1 MQLQLDSLETSTFH
15 HSPLCGKDADAGLT
29 RLRVP
34 TTSLGDGCSSV
45 CRPCVG
51 LHGNGQ
57 PAPPGRTP
65 RMPSASTMSDW
76 PVTWTALLNADEAAA
91 SLEWCWCCCCWWR
104 CCNVDGKNT
113 PPTPIPTGYRPAISD
128 DIKPNLQIR
137 KSFQEKSSIFILFN
151 LSGDWVGRIV
161 VKVGNV
167 LDFRIVLIHLFRI
180 NVQSFDDR
188 LTQTQRLSNLSP
200 SLKNISEECL
210 FIEKGRG

>member
-1 MQLQLDSLETSTFH
+1 MAE
-15 HSPLCGKDADAGLT
+15 AGLT

-76 PVTWTALLNADEAAA
+76 PVTWTALLNADDAAA
-91 SLEWCWCCCCWWR
+91 SREWCWCCCCWWR

-113 PPTPIPTGYRPAISD
+113 PPTPIPTGYRPAIND
-128 DIKPNLQIR
+128 DIRPNLKMQD
-137 KSFQEKSSIFILFN
+137 SMTLFGDWCGWNLNGKCFEN
-151 LSGDWVGRIV
+151 LSQTFVVFYLLHHLGGRVDRYVILDS
-161 VKVGNV
+161 VKP
-167 LDFRIVLIHLFRI
+167 I
-180 NVQSFDDR
+180 N
-188 LTQTQRLSNLSP
+188 
-200 SLKNISEECL
+200 
-210 FIEKGRG
+210 FIFL